1 MVCLQE
7 DGPLRKRYQAARVD
21 VKSLPL
27 RSLWGRGTLRKGF
40 QLSRFLRNNRIDVLH
55 AHDIYSNIFAVPFAR
70 AAGTPLVIASR
81 RWWSARRDRKLRLAN
96 RLSYSLAHRVLA
108 NGPSVARLVVD
119 EGVPAERVRIVP
131 NFLEE
136 SAFVSLTDAERDA
149 LLAELGVPPQA
160 MLIGS
165 ISNLR
170 PIKDHATLLRAFALL
185 PAASK
190 SAPLHL
196 ILVGDGECRAAL
208 EADSRELGVQNRVHF
223 AGYRTN
229 DPNLHHLFDVSVISS
244 ISEAS
249 SNSILEAMA
258 AGKPVVATE
267 TGGNPDAVVDG
278 VTGLLV
284 PVSAPQELANAISRL
299 LESAGLRRKIG
310 DSAQAFAKARHR
322 PSAAL
327 SQLEI
332 LYNECTSRVRE

>member
-1 MVCLQE
+1 M
-7 DGPLRKRYQAARVD
+7 
-21 VKSLPL
+21 
-27 RSLWGRGTLRKGF
+27 GF
-40 QLSRFLRNNRIDVLH
+40 QLSRFLRINRIDVLH
-55 AHDIYSNIFAVPFAR
+55 AHDIYSNIFGVPFAR

-81 RWWSARRDRKLRLAN
+81 RWWSARRDRELRVAN

-119 EGVPAERVRIVP
+119 EGIPMERVRIVP
-131 NFLEE
+131 NFLED
-136 SAFVSLTDAERDA
+136 SAFVSLPDAERDN
-149 LLAELGVPPQA
+149 LLAELNVPPQA
-160 MLIGS
+160 QVIGS

-185 PAASK
+185 PASQ
-190 SAPLHL
+190 SAPIHL
-196 ILVGDGECRAAL
+196 ILVGDGECREAL
-208 EADSRELGVQNRVHF
+208 EAESRKLQIQDRVHF

-267 TGGNPDAVVDG
+267 TGGNPDTVVDG
-278 VTGLLV
+278 VTGFLV
-284 PVSAPQELANAISRL
+284 PVSAPRELANAIARL
-299 LESAGLRRKIG
+299 LDSAELRRKMG
-310 DSAQAFAKARHR
+310 DSGQTFAKAKHR

-327 SQLEI
+327 SQLEN
-332 LYNECTSRVRE
+332 LYNECTSQVRA